1 MNKIEVVHD
10 PSPTKSGNKILYPM
24 LQYEIEHISEV
35 EQFLKQELRLLNQ
48 RNSFPKLKN
57 VTSPQVRKFL

>member
-1 MNKIEVVHD
+1 
-10 PSPTKSGNKILYPM
+10 M
-24 LQYEIEHISEV
+24 LQYETEHISEV